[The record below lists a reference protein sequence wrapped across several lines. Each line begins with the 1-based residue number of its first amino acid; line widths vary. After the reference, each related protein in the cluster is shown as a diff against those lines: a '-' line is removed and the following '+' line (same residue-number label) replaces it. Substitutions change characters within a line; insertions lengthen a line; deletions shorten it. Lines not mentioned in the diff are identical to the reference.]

1 MSDPVSKE
9 VEVQNEYGFHLV
21 PAGMFVKTAGE
32 YKAKITV
39 CCRGNGPV
47 PATSIMALVTI
58 QADKGSVIK
67 ITADGEDAE
76 EAADALVALVNSKFG
91 ED

>member
-1 MSDPVSKE
+1 MSEPICKE
-9 VEVQNEYGFHLV
+9 VTVQNEYGFHLV
-21 PAGMFVKTAGE
+21 PAGMFVKTAGQF
-32 YKAKITV
+32 KAKVTV

-67 ITADGEDAE
+67 ITAEGEDADA
-76 EAADALVALVNSKFG
+76 AADALVDLVNSKFG